1 MAAWAGPAKGL
12 FGISTCWGGEG
23 DQGAGQAGVGGGH
36 RGQAGIRVGRF
47 RREVGNLG
55 KALGERENS
64 QGRSE
69 SSGGDIQGLW
79 GRPRKV
85 GIEGRALQELLSNL
99 FSEPELT

>member
-12 FGISTCWGGEG
+12 FGISTCWGVRETKG
-23 DQGAGQAGVGGGH
+23 QGRQGRGGIQ
-36 RGQAGIRVGRF
+36 RTGRHQS
-47 RREVGNLG
+47 REVGYLG

-69 SSGGDIQGLW
+69 SSGGDIQGMW
-79 GRPRKV
+79 GRPRKM